1 MQAVRMDK
9 TIDNSE
15 WLTDEDKLI
24 DKATLPALPGYHILV
39 QPVSV
44 KKETKGG
51 IILPDRIKD
60 DISYLTT
67 VAKVLKLGDLA
78 YRDENKFPLG
88 AWCKEDDYISFGKF
102 NGQKF
107 VYKGAKLLL
116 LSDDQVIMRVDD
128 PMHLDTTYNLSN

>member
-78 YRDENKFPLG
+78 YRDKDKFPLG

-116 LSDDQVIMRVDD
+116 LFDDQVIMRVDD

>member
-1 MQAVRMDK
+1 
-9 TIDNSE
+9 
-15 WLTDEDKLI
+15 
-24 DKATLPALPGYHILV
+24 
-39 QPVSV
+39 
-44 KKETKGG
+44 
-51 IILPDRIKD
+51 
-60 DISYLTT
+60 LTT
-67 VAKVLKLGDLA
+67 VDKVLKLGDFA

-116 LSDDQVIMRVDD
+116 LFDDQVIMRVDD